1 MSAGLR
7 AAYLASTDDF
17 LPSVPTPEAAAVG
30 AGVARA
36 ACRRRLVSSSS
47 ASSFSLVTSRLVLLT
62 RSFSADSTSC
72 RRLEI
77 SGVGG
82 GGVRAHG
89 LHDEDS
95 LACHETLIK
104 GERFA
109 LAVVTFS

>member
-1 MSAGLR
+1 MSVGLR

-17 LPSVPTPEAAAVG
+17 LPSVPTPEAA

-72 RRLEI
+72 RGLEI

-82 GGVRAHG
+82 RGVRAHG

-95 LACHETLIK
+95 LAFHKTLIK